1 MARWWTG
8 WRRSA
13 TNSINSI
20 GGDEHAA
27 RDPELWRR
35 VRLARLEPAR
45 AAVKRGYRFH
55 RTKQLKKVVEEAVI
69 SYRSPPDLRAAEDI
83 GRRISPMPSGSQA
96 LRPRPAR
103 SRTSHLRG
111 FTETPCWRR
120 PQVRAAPS
128 RGSQVGRGEPGGA
141 PQRGGGRGGR
151 ERQAA
156 EQTEQRSHPYEDGPT
171 T

>member
-1 MARWWTG
+1 MARWRTG

-55 RTKQLKKVVEEAVI
+55 RTKQLKKVVEEALI
-69 SYRSPPDLRAAEDI
+69 SYRSTPDLRAVEDI

-120 PQVRAAPS
+120 PQVSAAPS
-128 RGSQVGRGEPGGA
+128 RGSQVGRGAGGA
-141 PQRGGGRGGR
+141 GGAGGASARLQSRQSSVVVDSPRHLFTRG
-151 ERQAA
+151 
-156 EQTEQRSHPYEDGPT
+156 
-171 T
+171 